1 MNFSHKLS
9 LIVLLAIISFS
20 SLYAQNITIN
30 ADGNLNDHADQ
41 IGIWL
46 NSNADSYSTEYV
58 NILKDLKIQSIRHG
72 WAYSVIDKNDPNKF
86 VSSPCDP
93 GVQAYI
99 RDANCNLIEPLP
111 LSDVARV
118 TEELDV
124 PGFAVLGT
132 DGINYTG
139 TSDSQLAAMTRIQRE
154 EFYLDN
160 AERWAIWARNN
171 NFQYFELGNENDL
184 PGEMVDSGVGIGW
197 TSSNYGAFAKR
208 MAQRIK
214 SVYPEA
220 KCGINGGWG
229 ATPALRNQWWDG
241 ILQGAPDINNY
252 IDFVVIH
259 KYEFGVFYN
268 NWQPNLYDWGRIQN
282 DNYTSINRNFP
293 GKPVY
298 VTEMS
303 GIQVESAIV
312 PHYRGVL
319 TVEMMGNALID
330 NDLELI
336 QHWGTRW
343 RGNLDLVLD
352 DNSNQLNMIG
362 NSLKAYTQFM
372 KKRLVSNGTSGNIRF
387 FAAKNPSDN
396 SMTVWLINHSESN
409 ETTNISINNFEASP
423 KGDVWRL
430 TSANNNPFAENN
442 TLSQDGTVESING
455 SFSITASP
463 TSVTIITFAA
473 NDLTP
478 SLTDLIISID
488 GPDTVTPN
496 NTFTTTIKYSA
507 STNRDIRVAL
517 QLNRAPWTTFGDTRI
532 NVSKGEATIPVNI
545 NVNGSIPLME
555 NDYKWIAYITTRGG
569 NWSSR
574 FDFSQKEQISAI
586 SSIPPIISEI
596 AQGKNASQK
605 STLDGHSASK
615 AVDGNTDGKFSNGS
629 VTHTACGT
637 KDWWRV
643 DLGDN
648 YNIQDIKIWN
658 RTDACCSARLSDY
671 DVKIL
676 DENKIQVW
684 SNYQPDEAEVPT
696 SINAANNTGRYVEIQ
711 LRGSGCL
718 SIAEVKVYGS
728 SSLENRIKNQSTLS
742 VKDKGL
748 NKISIFPNPF
758 SEYAIFKL
766 ADKPK
771 EFTLKIRSL
780 NGNVLIKKNYKNT
793 QEFRVNGGD
802 LSPGLYLYEITFL
815 NNTSIRGK
823 IITQ

>member
-9 LIVLLAIISFS
+9 LLVLLTTISFS
-20 SLYAQNITIN
+20 SPYAQSITIN
-30 ADGNLNDHADQ
+30 ANGNLNDHADQ

-46 NSNADSYSTEYV
+46 NSNADSYSTEYINV
-58 NILKDLKIQSIRHG
+58 LKDLKIQSIRHG
-72 WAYSVIDKNDPNKF
+72 WAYSVMDENDPNKF

-118 TEELDV
+118 TEELGV
-124 PGFAVLGT
+124 PGFAVLGN

-139 TSDSQLAAMTRIQRE
+139 TSDVQLATMTRGQRE

-160 AERWAIWARNN
+160 AERWAIWAKNN

-184 PGEMVDSGVGIGW
+184 PGEMVDSGVGVGW
-197 TSSNYGAFAKR
+197 IPSNYGAFAKR

-229 ATPALRNQWWDG
+229 ATPTLRNLWWDG

-252 IDFVVIH
+252 IDFIVIH
-259 KYEFGVFYN
+259 KYEFGSFYN
-268 NWQPNLYDWGRIQN
+268 SWQPNLFDWGRIQA
-282 DNYTSINRNFP
+282 DNYASINRNFP
-293 GKPVY
+293 GKPLY

-303 GIQVESAIV
+303 GIQVENAIV

-330 NDLELI
+330 KNLELI
-336 QHWGTRW
+336 HHWGTRW
-343 RGNLDLVLD
+343 VGDLDLVLD
-352 DNSNQLNMIG
+352 DNSNNLNMIG
-362 NSLKAYTQFM
+362 NSLKAYTKFM
-372 KKRLVSNGTSGNIRF
+372 KRRLVSNGTAGSIRY
-387 FAAKNPSDN
+387 FAAKDPIDN

-409 ETTNISINNFEASP
+409 ETANISIDNFAALST
-423 KGDVWRL
+423 GDVWRL
-430 TSANNNPFAENN
+430 TSTNNDPFSENN
-442 TLSQDGTVESING
+442 TLSRDGSVNAVNG
-455 SFSITASP
+455 SFNITASP
-463 TSVTIITFAA
+463 ISVTVISFAA
-473 NDLTP
+473 GTSTP
-478 SLTDLIISID
+478 SIDEIFSVD
-488 GPDTVTPN
+488 GPDSVSPN
-496 NTFTTTIKYSA
+496 RTYTTNIQYTA
-507 STNRDIRVAL
+507 SDNRDVVLAL
-517 QLNRAPWTTFGDTRI
+517 QLNRSPYTVYGSTRV
-532 NVSKGEATIPVNI
+532 NVTQGSATIPVDVT
-545 NVNGSIPLME
+545 VNSSIPLAN
-555 NDYKWIAYITTRGG
+555 NDYKWIAYIAPNNGDWPDRL
-569 NWSSR
+569 N
-574 FDFSQKEQISAI
+574 FNQEINIDAI
-586 SSIPPIISEI
+586 STTIPVVSEI
-596 AQGKNASQK
+596 AQGKNATQK
-605 STLDGHSASK
+605 STLDEHNASK
-615 AVDGNTDGKFSNGS
+615 AVDGNTDGMFSNGS
-629 VTHTACGT
+629 VTHTHCGT
-637 KDWWRV
+637 NDWWRV

-648 YNIQDIKIWN
+648 YNIQDIKVWN
-658 RTDACCSARLSDY
+658 RTDACCSARLSNY

-676 DENKIQVW
+676 NENRNQVW
-684 SNYQPDEAEVPT
+684 SNYQPNEAEVPT
-696 SINAANNTGRYVEIQ
+696 SINAANSTGRYVEIQ

-728 SSLENRIKNQSTLS
+728 SLLENRIKNQSTLS

-766 ADKPK
+766 EDKPK

-802 LSPGLYLYEITFL
+802 LSPGLYLYEITFS
-815 NNTSIRGK
+815 NNKSIQGK